1 MQYFLSCVFFQGRSS
16 RVPITGSDAL
26 SHTST
31 PAPWL
36 FIIVCHMMVYDAVT
50 KNKDLDPSIS
60 ALTWRD

>member
-1 MQYFLSCVFFQGRSS
+1 MQLFSVLWGGSC

-26 SHTST
+26 SHTSI

-36 FIIVCHMMVYDAVT
+36 FIIVCHMMVYDVVI